1 MCRTCPHCNGRAS
14 LLQFALIAVAAFS
27 CLGCSPSA
35 PKYKVRGTVVY
46 SDDKKP
52 IPGGAI
58 GIEFE
63 STKPPY
69 NRSSSTV
76 GPDGSFELSTSTQGD
91 GALEGEH
98 RIRFTGTTSPQQPD
112 AKVALSA
119 VMPIEYY
126 EFSTSGLKFDI
137 KPNDENIVNLEVKK
151 PTLGTPPSNPGNAPK
166 QDVPR
171 DPSIS
176 PDT

>member
-1 MCRTCPHCNGRAS
+1 MCRTCPHCNGLAALVRYV
-14 LLQFALIAVAAFS
+14 LIALAAFS
-27 CLGCSPSA
+27 CIGCNPSE

-46 SDDKKP
+46 IDDKKP
-52 IPGGAI
+52 VPGGSI

-76 GPDGSFELSTSTQGD
+76 SPDGSFELSTSTKGD

-119 VMPIEYY
+119 VMPTEYY
-126 EFSTSGLKFDI
+126 EYSTSGLKFDI
-137 KPNDENIVNLEVKK
+137 KPNDDNIVNLEVKK
-151 PTLGTPPSNPGNAPK
+151 PTRGTPQSNPGNAPK

-171 DPSIS
+171 DPTVS